1 MKKFFKA
8 FFTIVFLAALA
19 AGAGLTYLT
28 LNEYNPADVEDVN
41 VYGSTTK
48 PVAPGD
54 TISVF
59 TYNIGYGADDAN
71 HDFFM
76 DGGKTVTTESSEN
89 ITANV
94 EGIIDTIYAA
104 NADVNFLQEVDTNSK
119 RSYNIDEANLIA
131 TAFPEFNSAYA
142 TNFQTKYIPYP
153 FTDHIG
159 MVNAGI
165 QTISRLYT
173 DSTAKRIALPVAF
186 SWPVRT
192 CQMKRCLLVERV
204 PLTDSQKELV
214 LINLHLE
221 AYDSSGEG
229 KAAQYKKLV
238 EVMKKEFSKGNYVI
252 AGGDFNSVLPS
263 VDTSKYPLK
272 NTEYFEPAVIST
284 SMLTGGW
291 KYCTDDSVPSSRL
304 LNEPFDPESENTQYY
319 VIDGF
324 ICSPNT
330 IVDTVMTIDTQFK
343 YSDHN
348 PVMAKVTLVK

>member
-8 FFTIVFLAALA
+8 FFTIIILAALA
-19 AGAGLTYLT
+19 AGGGLAYLT
-28 LNEYNPADVEDVN
+28 LNEYNPSPVEDVN
-41 VYGSTTK
+41 VFGNTTK

-59 TYNIGYGADDAN
+59 TYNIGYGANDAQ

-89 ITANV
+89 ISANID
-94 EGIIDTIYAA
+94 GIINTIYSA

-131 TAFPEFNSAYA
+131 TAFADFNSAYA
-142 TNFQTKYIPYP
+142 VNFQCKYIPYP
-153 FTDHIG
+153 VTDNVG
-159 MVNAGI
+159 MINSGI

-173 DSTAKRIALPVAF
+173 DNTAKRIALPVSF

-192 CQMKRCLLVERV
+192 CQIKRCLLVERV
-204 PLTDSQKELV
+204 PLTDSKKELV
-214 LINLHLE
+214 LVNLHLE
-221 AYDSSGEG
+221 AYDSTGEG
-229 KAAQYKKLV
+229 KMAQYKELAALIQQ
-238 EVMKKEFSKGNYVI
+238 EFAKGNYVI

-263 VDTSKYPLK
+263 VKADKYPLK
-272 NTEYFEPAVIST
+272 NTEYFEPAVIPT

-291 KYCTDDSVPSSRL
+291 KYCTDDSIPTSRL
-304 LNEPFDPESENTQYY
+304 LNEPYDKNSENTQYY

-330 IVDTVMTIDTQFK
+330 IVDNVMTIDTEFK

-348 PVMAKVTLVK
+348 PVMAKITLVK